1 MSTIKKFHWYWAW
14 DDEKEEAWLREQS
27 LAGLHL
33 KKVSF
38 PSVYTFEQGK
48 PVDYVYRL
56 DYFYDRKEMPDYLAL
71 FEESGWEH
79 LGEMSG
85 WQYFRTKN
93 VNGDLPE
100 IYSDN
105 ASKAKKYQRLILFL
119 VIFLPIYLNFF
130 NMADRYDAGYMQ
142 FFSVL
147 MSGLMLLYIYAMF
160 RLLKRYFRL
169 KKNI

>member
-33 KKVSF
+33 KDVSF

-48 PVDYVYRL
+48 PSDNVYRL
-56 DYFYDRKEMPDYLAL
+56 DYFYDRKDMPAYLQV
-71 FEESGWEH
+71 FEDAGWEY

-85 WQYFRTKN
+85 WQYFRTES
-93 VNGDLPE
+93 VDGEAPE

-105 ASKAKKYQRLILFL
+105 ASKAKKYERLILYL

-130 NMADRYDAGYMQ
+130 NMADRYDAGYMR

-147 MSGLMLLYIYAMF
+147 MGALMLLYIYAMV
-160 RLLKRYFRL
+160 RLVSRVSKL
-169 KKNI
+169 KKKV